1 MSTNDTN
8 KQLHPVQ
15 LISHSRIV
23 EQGVVLEFS
32 ITTQSNN
39 LTYHQPYSKRQEI
52 VFKLIQFMYSE
63 GLGYRKIAL
72 KLNSYGIKTARDTG
86 WTNTK
91 VFSILK
97 RKKQRDERVEE
108 LRLREYPIVFTSFE
122 FKYYD

>member
-8 KQLHPVQ
+8 KQLHPIQ
-15 LISHSRIV
+15 PISHGGVV

>member
-1 MSTNDTN
+1 
-8 KQLHPVQ
+8 
-15 LISHSRIV
+15 
-23 EQGVVLEFS
+23 
-32 ITTQSNN
+32 
-39 LTYHQPYSKRQEI
+39 
-52 VFKLIQFMYSE
+52 MYSE